1 MKKLM
6 CCILALLGLVSCG
19 EKPDDPIIVALDVTG
34 AWELTSVS
42 TKASVGSVPVS
53 VYVEFAEGGTFSL
66 YQKIG
71 EGRYSAFTGN
81 WRLTDNEILSGSY
94 SDGTA
99 WGPYTAAVAG
109 SNLTL
114 ASSGGKEVDTYK
126 KIASIPESVTSN
138 TY

>member
-6 CCILALLGLVSCG
+6 CCILALLGLVACG

-34 AWELTSVS
+34 AWELTSIS

-53 VYVEFAEGGTFSL
+53 VYVEFAEAGTFSL

-71 EGRYSAFTGN
+71 EGRYTAFTGK
-81 WRLTDNEILSGSY
+81 WRLTDNEILSGTY